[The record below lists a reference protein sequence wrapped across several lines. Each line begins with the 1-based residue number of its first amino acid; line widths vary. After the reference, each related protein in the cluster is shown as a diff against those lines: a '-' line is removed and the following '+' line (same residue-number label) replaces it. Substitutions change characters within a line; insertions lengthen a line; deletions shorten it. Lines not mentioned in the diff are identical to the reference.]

1 MLTRGRH
8 APLASWGHKNSR
20 CPDTS
25 VSRNIQEFR
34 SREPGLSREPSISL
48 ALQKTMEEEEV
59 TLSFF
64 SLFSLSSIEK
74 GAGLDVVYILV

>member
-8 APLASWGHKNSR
+8 AALASRGHKNSR

-48 ALQKTMEEEEV
+48 ALQKTMEEEEEEV
-59 TLSFF
+59 TLTFF
-64 SLFSLSSIEK
+64 SLLSIEK
-74 GAGLDVVYILV
+74 GAGLDVVYILI